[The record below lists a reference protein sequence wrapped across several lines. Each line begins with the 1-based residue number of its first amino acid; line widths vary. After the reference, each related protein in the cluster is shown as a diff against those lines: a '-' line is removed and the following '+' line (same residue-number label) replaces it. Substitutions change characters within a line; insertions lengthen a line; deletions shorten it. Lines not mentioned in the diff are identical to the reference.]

1 VPLTLKGCPCRTG
14 DVDRSLH
21 DIFLP
26 PARPLEF
33 PRVLGRTRPAR
44 SALAPLGAGPARVSL
59 WLALPPARAR
69 PGPLSLG
76 PALSLSARPSLSLG
90 PARPPLSWTRP
101 LPARHGPARHD
112 APGPVSLHARSAR
125 PVEAQV
131 RRARPGPPAP
141 LCPSSLAS
149 FCTLTLFS
157 FALVRLSALW
167 HTLPLD

>member
-1 VPLTLKGCPCRTG
+1 MWTAPYTTF
-14 DVDRSLH
+14 
-21 DIFLP
+21 FLP

-141 LCPSSLAS
+141 SCPSSFGLIP
-149 FCTLTLFS
+149 
-157 FALVRLSALW
+157 
-167 HTLPLD
+167 HTHTHFICAACAFRHYGTPCP